1 METLRSVMEII
12 VKFVTFGGSLWLVWG
27 VVILAGGLK
36 DKNGPAL
43 QSGLWQIVGG
53 GHHHGRSG
61 FFPLAD
67 AGGMDRDFVPSAR
80 LSGENDGG
88 AGRGRGICLKTF

>member
-1 METLRSVMEII
+1 METLSSVMDMI

-53 GHHHGRSG
+53 GLIVTAAQV
-61 FFPLAD
+61 FAKLQMPAAELVWTLF
-67 AGGMDRDFVPSAR
+67 R
-80 LSGENDGG
+80 LPG
-88 AGRGRGICLKTF
+88 

>member
-1 METLRSVMEII
+1 MDTLHSVMDMII
-12 VKFVTFGGSLWLVWG
+12 KFVTFGGSLWLVWG

-53 GHHHGRSG
+53 GLIVAAAQVFGKLQL
-61 FFPLAD
+61 PAAD
-67 AGGMDRDFVPSAR
+67 FLWALLR
-80 LSGENDGG
+80 LPG
-88 AGRGRGICLKTF
+88 